1 MLVIIALILNYKK
14 QSFSFAASEIL
25 FACFLLFANLY
36 GVCLGTINPEW
47 VLSGI
52 SLLFFYTLVRR
63 IPFNLA
69 WIFGGI
75 VSLGII
81 QAAYGIA
88 QYLDCLENYINSF
101 RINRCFDNPAGFA
114 AALLVVFPFALFL
127 VSKKQIYW
135 RIVGGLTAV
144 LFIVAVV
151 L

>member
-1 MLVIIALILNYKK
+1 M
-14 QSFSFAASEIL
+14 
-25 FACFLLFANLY
+25 
-36 GVCLGTINPEW
+36 
-47 VLSGI
+47 
-52 SLLFFYTLVRR
+52 
-63 IPFNLA
+63 
-69 WIFGGI
+69 
-75 VSLGII
+75 SLGII